1 VDRPGFRSATS
12 AGKMAIIPSQKDAT
26 VGPAGDPLLAE
37 LASLVGPEA
46 APPEGASA
54 AGDARAEH
62 PGLPA
67 RYELRRLVG
76 CGGMGQVYEAYDRL
90 LGRRVAVKILSKKGP
105 VSIGLM
111 RREREV
117 LAALEH
123 PGVVAIYDSGE
134 LADGAPYY
142 VMRYVEGE
150 NLSAYVRGG
159 RLSARKTVALVL
171 RVARAV
177 GVAHL
182 VRIVHRDLKPQNIL
196 VTAGGEPVVLDFGL
210 AKFTGAADE
219 AGDCGEAEEGF
230 HTLARG
236 KVRGTPA
243 YMSPEQAAG
252 EAVDARSDVYS
263 LAVILRELL
272 TGEPPGS
279 RPARRIRPRRLAAIV
294 RKGLNADADQRYQSA
309 NELADDLE
317 AYLSDHPIHAVGSGR
332 SLHAG
337 AQFVRRNKRRLGVAA
352 CAVLFCV
359 ATALVAFDRVRRERD
374 VALTNELRAKRER
387 DAAEQNRRWAM
398 EEKTRADER
407 EAEARRHLYAG
418 ELVRA
423 SQALD
428 ARDFAAAREILD
440 RFSPAAHPL
449 DERTFEWR
457 WLDRLCREGPIVVAA
472 GSSPIASLAL
482 SPRGTLLAAGD
493 REGCVRVWRLVD
505 GVGAP
510 PRALKHEGRHIV
522 SLAFSSDER
531 TLVSVDRWATAMVW
545 NAEEGSR
552 RCAARHMALS
562 RASATAV
569 SPDGGMFAAGT
580 RNGGVAVFRADSG
593 ALVSKSDRVAANEI
607 LSLDVSPDGARLA
620 VGSKDNRARVLQL
633 PSLAILAEF
642 PPLPTPVRAVRFRE
656 GSNERLLAHLMHGG
670 VYECEVSSASTRA
683 IGDLSIGIA
692 AASRSPA
699 DGDVATTVHE
709 NGEICRRLR
718 DGVVRR
724 SRILAE
730 KAAATAV
737 SADGTWVAASAERS
751 SRIVLDQPQS
761 VRGCRAWTLQGA
773 PGRLALDAGGGRVV
787 AAASAE
793 CNVFNADTHERLAR
807 LRPSGSDVAA
817 VAVDPARRLLAA
829 ADVDGRVVIADLD
842 TGEVQATFQ
851 TDLTHATSLAC
862 DAEEGRIAVGGAFG
876 GLECW
881 DAAGRRRI
889 WKQAAHRY
897 FVSDVRFTSDA
908 RMIVTASWDGSV
920 KLCDAATG
928 EVHRTIGG
936 QLGVLDRVALDPL
949 GAWVAAACR
958 DGRLRRWNLADGETA
973 SVIEQDGMPASA
985 LAASPDG
992 RSLAAVFSNGAVAR
1006 LVFQHIPTNRKTLVL
1021 DLPFT
1026 GASDLGFSADG
1037 GQLFAVARG
1046 ANGEA
1051 VLASWDAR
1059 TGAGAASTPVGFG
1072 DR

>member
-1 VDRPGFRSATS
+1 
-12 AGKMAIIPSQKDAT
+12 MASVPSQKDPTGAA
-26 VGPAGDPLLAE
+26 GGDPLLAE

-46 APPEGASA
+46 APHEPPTRDAGAE
-54 AGDARAEH
+54 R

-76 CGGMGQVYEAYDRL
+76 RGGMGQVYEAYDRL
-90 LGRRVAVKILSKKGP
+90 LGRRVAVKILAKRGP

-150 NLSAYVRGG
+150 NLAAYVRGR
-159 RLSARKTVALVL
+159 RLSVRGTAALML

-196 VTAGGEPVVLDFGL
+196 VTAGGDPVVLDFGL

-219 AGDCGEAEEGF
+219 AGDCGEPEEGF

-252 EAVDARSDVYS
+252 EAVDARGDAYS
-263 LAVILRELL
+263 LAVILHELL
-272 TGEPPGS
+272 TGAPPAEG
-279 RPARRIRPRRLAAIV
+279 PARRIRPRRLAAIV
-294 RKGLNADADQRYQSA
+294 RKGLAADADRRYQSA

-317 AYLSDHPIHAVGSGR
+317 AYLSDHPIRAVGSGR

-374 VALTNELRAKRER
+374 AARTNELRAKRDR
-387 DAAEQNRRWAM
+387 DAAERNRRWAM
-398 EEKTRADER
+398 DEKARADAR

-418 ELVRA
+418 ELARA
-423 SQALD
+423 AQALD

-440 RFSPAAHPL
+440 QFAPTAHPI

-457 WLDRLCREGPIVVAA
+457 WLDRLCREGPAALAA
-472 GSSPIASLAL
+472 GSSPVSALAFSASG
-482 SPRGTLLAAGD
+482 SHLAAGD
-493 REGCVRVWRLVD
+493 RAGCVRVWRPAD
-505 GVGAP
+505 GAP
-510 PRALKHEGRHIV
+510 PRVLEHEGRHIV
-522 SLAFSSDER
+522 SLAFSNDEN
-531 TLVSVDRWATAMVW
+531 TLVSVDRWATAVVW
-545 NAEEGSR
+545 NVAEGVR
-552 RCAARHMALS
+552 RGVARHMALN

-569 SPDGGMFAAGT
+569 SPDGGFFAAGS
-580 RNGGVAVFRADSG
+580 RNGGVALFRGDSG
-593 ALVSKSDRVAANEI
+593 SLIAKADGVASNEI
-607 LSLDVSPDGARLA
+607 LSLDVSPDAGRLA
-620 VGSKDNRARVLQL
+620 VGAKDNRVRVLAL
-633 PSLAILAEF
+633 PTLAPLVEF

-656 GSNERLLAHLMHGG
+656 GSNERLIAHLMHGG
-670 VYECEVSSASTRA
+670 VYECDVGSASIRT

-699 DGDVATTVHE
+699 EGDVATTVHE
-709 NGEICRRLR
+709 NGEICRRSR

-737 SADGTWVAASAERS
+737 SDDGAWVAASVERS
-751 SRIVLDQPQS
+751 PRIVLDQPQAL
-761 VRGCRAWTLQGA
+761 RGCRVAAIEGT
-773 PGRLALDAGGGRVV
+773 PGRLALDAAGEALV
-787 AAASAE
+787 AAASAD
-793 CNVFNADTHERLAR
+793 CHVFDPATLDRRALV
-807 LRPSGSDVAA
+807 RPSGADVTA
-817 VAVDPARRLLAA
+817 VAVDPARRLLLA
-829 ADVDGRVVIADLD
+829 ADVEGRLVAANLD
-842 TGEVQATFQ
+842 SGEVQSTMR
-851 TDLTHATSLAC
+851 TELTHATSLAC
-862 DAEEGRIAVGGAFG
+862 DSERGRIAVGGAFG

-881 DAAGRRRI
+881 DHGAGRRI
-889 WKQAAHRY
+889 WKVSPHRY
-897 FVSDVRFTSDA
+897 FVSDVRFTPDG
-908 RMIVTASWDGSV
+908 RWVVTASWDGSV
-920 KLCDAATG
+920 KLCEAATG
-928 EVHRTIGG
+928 DVHRTIGG
-936 QLGVLDRVALDPL
+936 QLGVLDRVVVDPL
-949 GAWVAAACR
+949 GSWVAAACR
-958 DGRLRRWNLADGETA
+958 DGRLRRWTLADGETA
-973 SVIEQDGMPASA
+973 SVIEQDGMPAVA
-985 LAASPDG
+985 TAVSPDA
-992 RSLAAVFSNGAVAR
+992 RCLAAVFSNGSVAR
-1006 LVFQHIPTNRKTLVL
+1006 LVFQHIPTHRKTLVL

-1026 GASDLGFSADG
+1026 GASDLSFSADG
-1037 GQLFAVARG
+1037 GQLFAMARG
-1046 ANGEA
+1046 ANGAA

-1059 TGAGAASTPVGFG
+1059 PVSGEASTPVALGG
-1072 DR
+1072 R